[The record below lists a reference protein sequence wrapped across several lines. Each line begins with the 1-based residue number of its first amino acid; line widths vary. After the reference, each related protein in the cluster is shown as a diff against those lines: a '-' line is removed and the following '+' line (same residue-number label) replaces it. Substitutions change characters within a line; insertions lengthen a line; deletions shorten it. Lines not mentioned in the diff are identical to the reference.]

1 MKSAFQL
8 IAEKFA
14 AALVASPSLAEGR
27 VWVKRLRP
35 LPVGV
40 RTAIVV
46 RWENAVAQEYVLGA
60 HDWTTSYVVECYSR
74 ADTATDPDNL
84 AADALLLDVWQRLFA
99 LDAEA
104 LDVTS
109 LVVNPAIRWDRVESD
124 TPIECVFIHLQVTH
138 RTPVVT
144 LESWS

>member
-8 IAEKFA
+8 IAERIT
-14 AALVASPSLAEGR
+14 AALVAAPALADGR
-27 VWVKRLRP
+27 VFLKRLRP

-46 RWENAVAQEYVLGA
+46 RWENAAAQEYVIGA
-60 HDWTTSYVVECYSR
+60 HDWSTSYVVECYSR

-99 LDAEA
+99 LDAQA

-109 LVVNPAIRWDRVESD
+109 LVVNPAISWDRVESD
-124 TPIECVFIHLQVTH
+124 APIECVFIHLRVEH
-138 RTPVVT
+138 RTPVQT
-144 LESWS
+144 LGS